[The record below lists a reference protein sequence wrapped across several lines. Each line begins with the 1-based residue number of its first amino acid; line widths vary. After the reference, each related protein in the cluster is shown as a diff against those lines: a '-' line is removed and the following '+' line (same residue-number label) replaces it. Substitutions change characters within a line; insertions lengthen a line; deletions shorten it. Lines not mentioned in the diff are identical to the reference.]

1 MANDFDDPFAPADGT
16 VMRPRPGGARRP
28 AAESR
33 PDAARPTAPRSGQEQ
48 RPASAGNG
56 NLAVADF
63 IGGGRNPILQAAAP
77 LIAVASRLQSTVA
90 NADVAA
96 LRAQAMQ
103 DVRQF
108 DDRLRAAQVAP
119 EDALVARYVLCTF
132 FDSSVLN
139 TPWGAQSDWSG
150 QSLLVAFHKEKSGG
164 EKFFQ
169 ILDRIS
175 AQPGRYI
182 DLIELQYVCLTLGY
196 EGMYRIDDRGRAKL
210 AELQHNLNRIIRD
223 ARQLRD
229 EQLSVQW
236 RGVEDKRNPLFRYV
250 PWWIVASVGLAILV
264 IAFVIYTA
272 RLNSA
277 AQPVMAALAQP
288 GVKLEYTAPVQSRA
302 NRLKQLLAAQ
312 EQSGQL
318 SVEDFGD
325 KTVVT
330 LLASN
335 LFRSG
340 SAQVNAQHND
350 TLTAIAAAL
359 NQVPGKV
366 LIVGHT
372 DDQPVRSLQFA
383 DNFELSRERAVSVA
397 NLLKKTINNFGRVE
411 WVGVGAS
418 QPRYQ
423 PPSTA
428 ENRAR
433 NRRVEII
440 SVDADADKSVAG
452 GAAR

>member
-1 MANDFDDPFAPADGT
+1 VADDFDDPFAPADGT
-16 VMRPRPGGARRP
+16 IMRPRPGGARRP
-28 AAESR
+28 AGEPRS
-33 PDAARPTAPRSGQEQ
+33 DAARPAARSGQE
-48 RPASAGNG
+48 RPPNVGSAG

-63 IGGGRNPILQAAAP
+63 IAGGRNPILQAAAP
-77 LIAVASRLQSTVA
+77 LIAIASRLQSTVA
-90 NADVAA
+90 NADVTA

-103 DVRQF
+103 DIRQF
-108 DDRLRAAQVAP
+108 DDRLRAASVAP

-150 QSLLVAFHKEKSGG
+150 QSLLVVFHKEKSGG

-169 ILDRIS
+169 ILERIS

-182 DLIELQYVCLTLGY
+182 DLIELQYVCLALGY
-196 EGMYRIDDRGRAKL
+196 EGMYRIDDRGQAKL
-210 AELQHNLNRIIRD
+210 AELQHSLNRIIRD

-229 EQLSVQW
+229 EELSINW
-236 RGVEDKRNPLFRYV
+236 RGVQDKRNPIFRYV
-250 PWWIVASVGLAILV
+250 PWWIVASIGLAILV

-277 AQPVMAALAQP
+277 AQPVMAALSQP
-288 GVKLEYTAPVQSRA
+288 GVKVEYTAPVVSRA
-302 NRLKQLLAAQ
+302 NRLKQLLAPQ
-312 EQSGQL
+312 ESSGRL
-318 SVEDFGD
+318 TVEDFGD

-330 LLASN
+330 LISSN

-340 SAQVNAQHND
+340 SAQLNAQYNE
-350 TLTAIAAAL
+350 TLNAIAQAL

-383 DNFELSRERAVSVA
+383 DNFELSRERAVTVA

-411 WVGVGAS
+411 WTGVGAS

-423 PPSTA
+423 PPSTT

-440 SVDADADKSVAG
+440 SVDDAVAG
-452 GAAR
+452 SAAR

>member
-1 MANDFDDPFAPADGT
+1 MADDFDDPFAPADGMI
-16 VMRPRPGGARRP
+16 MRPRPGGARRP
-28 AAESR
+28 PAEPR
-33 PDAARPTAPRSGQEQ
+33 PDAPRQAAPRSAQE
-48 RPASAGNG
+48 RPAAGGG

-63 IGGGRNPILQAAAP
+63 IAGGKNPILQAAAP

-96 LRAQAMQ
+96 LRAQATQ
-103 DVRQF
+103 DIRQF
-108 DDRLRAAQVAP
+108 DDRMRAAAVAP
-119 EDALVARYVLCTF
+119 EDALVARYLLCTF

-169 ILDRIS
+169 ILERIS

-182 DLIELQYVCLTLGY
+182 DLIELQYVCLALGY
-196 EGMYRIDDRGRAKL
+196 EGMYRIDDRGQAKL
-210 AELQHNLNRIIRD
+210 AELQHSLNRIIRD
-223 ARQLRD
+223 ARQLR
-229 EQLSVQW
+229 EEELSVNW
-236 RGVEDKRNPLFRYV
+236 RGVEDKRNPIFRYV

-264 IAFVIYTA
+264 IAFVIYVA

-277 AQPVMAALAQP
+277 AQPVMAALSQP
-288 GVKLEYTAPVQSRA
+288 SVKLEYTAPVVSRA
-302 NRLKQLLAAQ
+302 NRLKQLLAPQ
-312 EQSGQL
+312 EQAGQL
-318 SVEDFGD
+318 TVEDFGD

-330 LLASN
+330 LISSN

-340 SAQVNAQHND
+340 SAQLNAQYND
-350 TLTAIAAAL
+350 TLAAVAQAL

-383 DNFELSRERAVSVA
+383 DNFELSRERAVTVA
-397 NLLKKTINNFGRVE
+397 SLLKKTINNFGRVE

-423 PPSTA
+423 PPSTT

-440 SVDADADKSVAG
+440 SVDEAVA
-452 GAAR
+452 APARR